1 MLCIQ
6 RIAYYICVSYIFIS
20 GLGGRAGGL
29 GELCYEKR
37 WCVRMRARGTDQSGD
52 EAYICA
58 DSLVCML
65 VS

>member
-1 MLCIQ
+1 MYC
-6 RIAYYICVSYIFIS
+6 ASK
-20 GLGGRAGGL
+20 GLLTIYVYHIYSLVGWVGEGGG